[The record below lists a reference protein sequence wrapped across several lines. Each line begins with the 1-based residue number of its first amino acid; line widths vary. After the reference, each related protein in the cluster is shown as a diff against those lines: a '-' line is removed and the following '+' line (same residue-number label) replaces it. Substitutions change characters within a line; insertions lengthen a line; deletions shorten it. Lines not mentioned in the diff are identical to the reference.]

1 MRVGSNG
8 NISEVIAS
16 LAEAIEEAVED
27 NAMATGCEIPEQP
40 YVCGENTYNP
50 GSYSERTGY
59 DNSSWLQSNLLKN
72 VGRALSEVKPAI
84 DPKLAGLATQG
95 NATDFLMAAT
105 GQGGTTY
112 NGVGGFTGN
121 FMGMGGQITPEK
133 FEQDFNA
140 GKTIVVATPKDQ
152 GGMFAGLGSAAL
164 KDQYGLESGQCYT
177 VKRVYTD
184 ERGQKM
190 AELSDPTGKSQPRPI
205 PLNNMPGYQVAV
217 G

>member
-8 NISEVIAS
+8 SIPEFFAEV
-16 LAEAIEEAVED
+16 AEAIEEAVSE
-27 NAMATGCEIPEQP
+27 NQYATGCEIPEEP
-40 YVCGENTYNP
+40 YVGEEPTYNP
-50 GSYSERTGY
+50 GGYNERCGY
-59 DNSSWLQSNLLKN
+59 DNTSWLRSDLLKKL
-72 VGRALSEVKPAI
+72 APAM
-84 DPKLAGLATQG
+84 DHARNEKLAGLAKQG
-95 NATDFLMAAT
+95 NATDYLMAAT
-105 GQGGTTY
+105 GHGGTTY
-112 NGVGGFTGN
+112 NGVGGLTGN

-140 GKTIVVATPKDQ
+140 GKTIVVSTPKDA
-152 GGMFAGLGSAAL
+152 GGLFAGVSSQVL

-190 AELSDPTGKSQPRPI
+190 AELSDPTGQSQPRPI
-205 PLNNMPGYQVAV
+205 NLNDMPGYQVAV